1 MEIDKRKIKTLDET
15 DEPAPIDKVEERVEA
30 QMKRIEGRA
39 KENVATGLDNE
50 ELARKGRLMKEDAE
64 GELNQLRQEGSEK

>member
-1 MEIDKRKIKTLDET
+1 VEIDKRKIKTLEET
-15 DEPAPIDKVEERVEA
+15 DEPAPIDEVEGRVEA

-64 GELNQLRQEGSEK
+64 GELNQLRQEESEK